1 MRPGAIVALSLTA
14 LGLASCGGGPD
25 ARERVEDY
33 LRDANRVQAGWADSF
48 KKANDAYV
56 AFSRSE
62 LDGNRAVVALD
73 AAERDIRA
81 AHDALGRL
89 RPPADARPLHD
100 KLLRLFEMNIDFA
113 DQTALLAAYVPA
125 SERALAPL
133 DRTNRRLQRDLGEA
147 EDAEA
152 QARALERFSARLRRI
167 LARLG
172 RLDVPQVL
180 RVSHQDQVRAL
191 TRTRSYSSR
200 LRQALIDQDAE
211 RVAQLLELFREAPS
225 GSQASRRKLAR
236 RAIARYNRRYRSLN
250 DAYIEVRR
258 EEARL
263 DKAFA

>member
-1 MRPGAIVALSLTA
+1 MRRGAIVALSACT
-14 LGLASCGGGPD
+14 LGLAACGGGD
-25 ARERVEDY
+25 DSRERVEDY
-33 LRDANRVQAGWADSF
+33 LREANRVQAGWADSF
-48 KKANDAYV
+48 KRANDAYI

-62 LDGNRAVVALD
+62 LSGNRAVEALD

-81 AHDALGRL
+81 ARTALGEL
-89 RPPADARPLHD
+89 KPPEDARPLHD

-125 SERALAPL
+125 SERTLAPL
-133 DRTNRRLQRDLGEA
+133 DSTNRRLQRDLDAA
-147 EDAEA
+147 EDAGA

-167 LARLG
+167 VDGLRG
-172 RLDVPQVL
+172 LDAPKVL

-191 TRTRSYSSR
+191 SRTRSYSSR

-211 RVAQLLELFREAPS
+211 RVARLLELFREQPS
-225 GSQASRRKLAR
+225 GAEASRRALAR
-236 RAIARYNRRYRSLN
+236 RAIARYNRRYESLN

-263 DKAFA
+263 GKAFA

>member
-1 MRPGAIVALSLTA
+1 MRRGAIVVISTFT
-14 LGLASCGGGPD
+14 LGLAACGGGPD
-25 ARERVEDY
+25 ARERVEAY
-33 LRDANRVQAGWADSF
+33 LLDANRVQAGWADSF
-48 KKANDAYV
+48 KRANDAYI

-62 LDGNRAVVALD
+62 LAGNRAVVALD

-81 AHDALGRL
+81 ARAALGRL
-89 RPPADARPLHD
+89 RPPEDARPLHD

-133 DRTNRRLQRDLGEA
+133 DRTNARLQRDLDGA
-147 EDAEA
+147 DDADA

-167 LARLG
+167 LAGMG
-172 RLDVPQVL
+172 RLEVPKVL

-191 TRTRSYSSR
+191 ARTRSYSSR
-200 LRQALIDQDAE
+200 LRRALLDKDAE
-211 RVAQLLELFREAPS
+211 RVARLLELFREQPS
-225 GSQASRRKLAR
+225 GAQASRRKLAR
-236 RAIARYNRRYRSLN
+236 RAIARYSRRYQSLN

-263 DKAFA
+263 GKAFA